1 MADDASTFA
10 PPWMPSPA
18 TFLAPPALPA
28 GYYQGS
34 VAGDAP
40 VAREHG
46 GSDGGS
52 IGTFF
57 AVLAAVLVLTAV
69 SCVFGRVCRRQAE
82 GPDEMYDCTRLSRR
96 RWRWWGA
103 RPRIVDRRG
112 AKPPPV
118 EEVPAALP
126 LPEP

>member
-1 MADDASTFA
+1 MADTNTFA
-10 PPWMPSPA
+10 PPWMPSPT
-18 TFLAPPALPA
+18 TFVAPPALPA

-34 VAGDAP
+34 AAGNAP
-40 VAREHG
+40 VPRGHD

-57 AVLAAVLVLTAV
+57 AILAAVLVLTAV
-69 SCVFGRVCRRQAE
+69 SCIFGRVCRRQAE
-82 GPDEMYDCTRLSRR
+82 GPDEIYDCTRLSSRS
-96 RWRWWGA
+96 WRWWRP
-103 RPRIVDRRG
+103 RPRIIDRRG

>member
-1 MADDASTFA
+1 MAATNTFA

-18 TFLAPPALPA
+18 TFVAPPALPA

-34 VAGDAP
+34 TAGGAP
-40 VAREHG
+40 PVPRDHG
-46 GSDGGS
+46 DGS

-57 AVLAAVLVLTAV
+57 AVLAAVLLLTVV
-69 SCVFGRVCRRQAE
+69 SCVFGRVCRKQAE
-82 GPDEMYDCTRLSRR
+82 GPDEMYDCTSLSSRR
-96 RWRWWGA
+96 WPWWRP

>member
-1 MADDASTFA
+1 
-10 PPWMPSPA
+10 MPSPA

-34 VAGDAP
+34 AAGDAP
-40 VAREHG
+40 VVHRGHG
-46 GSDGGS
+46 EEGEGS

-96 RWRWWGA
+96 WRWWGT

>member
-1 MADDASTFA
+1 MADASTFA
-10 PPWMPSPA
+10 PPPPWMPSPA

-34 VAGDAP
+34 AAGDASP
-40 VAREHG
+40 VPRDH
-46 GSDGGS
+46 DGGS

-96 RWRWWGA
+96 WRWRWWGA

-126 LPEP
+126 EP

>member
-1 MADDASTFA
+1 MADTSSFA

-18 TFLAPPALPA
+18 TFVAPPALPD

-34 VAGDAP
+34 AAGNAP
-40 VAREHG
+40 VTRSH
-46 GSDGGS
+46 DGGS

-96 RWRWWGA
+96 WRWWGA